1 MDLQEKIAARRKEIE
16 QKKKEEEAKREEAL
30 REAALNKI
38 EEEKNKHSKE
48 SPKGETPNEETSQKS
63 KFTEEEINKKVDEEI
78 KNIATS
84 KATEAE
90 LLAWGA
96 LALLGVVLIFDD
108 FWIGVIFILSSGAWR
123 LWLIE
128 KYKPIKKSK
137 NASLIIL
144 AGLGA
149 AIMIISFII
158 GNASNNQLLELEQEF
173 KSYFIF
179 IIGGIIFIL
188 GALPLIVNYEYPS
201 QKKRTITFN
210 YPEPEKEQESKPQTK
225 QQKNRSQP

>member
-1 MDLQEKIAARRKEIE
+1 MDLKEKITARRKEIE
-16 QKKKEEEAKREEAL
+16 QQKKEEKSKREEEL

-38 EEEKNKHSKE
+38 EEEKNKSSEERSKE
-48 SPKGETPNEETSQKS
+48 KITDEETTQKS
-63 KFTEEEINKKVDEEI
+63 KFTEEEINKKVDAEI
-78 KNIATS
+78 KKIATS
-84 KATEAE
+84 KATGSE

-96 LALLGVVLIFDD
+96 LALFGVILIFDD
-108 FWIGVIFILSSGAWR
+108 FWLGIIFLLASGAWR

-128 KYKPIKKSK
+128 KYKPIKKTK
-137 NASLIIL
+137 NTSLIIST
-144 AGLGA
+144 GLGA
-149 AIMIISFII
+149 AIILISLII
-158 GNASNNQLLELEQEF
+158 GNLPNNQPHSLETEIN
-173 KSYFIF
+173 SYFILF
-179 IIGGIIFIL
+179 IGGIIFIL